1 MYRNENLTV
10 KAVYRYNEN
19 VTEVELELEKIVQE
33 LLEDEEVEI
42 IWL

>member
-1 MYRNENLTV
+1 MYRNIELTV
-10 KAVYRYNEN
+10 KPVYRYNNE
-19 VTEVELELEKIVQE
+19 VKEVELELEKIVQE